1 MRFDIFTLFPTFFEG
16 PFGHSILKRGLE
28 SGTIEAAVHD
38 IRDWTFDRHRTA
50 DDYPY
55 GGGAGMVMKS
65 EPVALALENVLKFD
79 AGVSLPPCPVIL
91 MTPQGRRFDQ
101 KIAEELANH
110 ERIALLCG
118 HYEGL
123 DERVVEACV
132 TDEISI
138 GDYILTGG
146 ESAAAIIVEAVARL
160 IPGVLGNEQSPQ
172 GESFSHG
179 LLEGPQYTRPAE
191 WRGRQ
196 VPPVLLS
203 GHHGEVEKWRF
214 REALRRTALRR
225 PELLEATLNQGTWSK
240 WQRKII
246 EEVQNEL
253 RAAAPE
259 ANSEESS

>member
-1 MRFDIFTLFPTFFEG
+1 MRFDIFTLFPTLFEG
-16 PFGHSILKRGLE
+16 PFGHSILKRG
-28 SGTIEAAVHD
+28 IEAGAIEAHAHD
-38 IRDWTFDRHRTA
+38 IRQWTFDKHRTA
-50 DDYPY
+50 DDYPF
-55 GGGAGMVMKS
+55 GGGAGMVMKA

-101 KIAEELANH
+101 RIAEELAQH

-123 DERVVEACV
+123 DERVVETCV

-160 IPGVLGNEQSPQ
+160 IPGVLGNEQSPR

-179 LLEGPQYTRPAE
+179 LLEGPQYTRPAV
-191 WRGRQ
+191 WRDRD
-196 VPPVLLS
+196 VPPTLLS
-203 GHHGEVEKWRF
+203 GNHGEIDKWRF
-214 REALRRTALRR
+214 REGLRRTALRR
-225 PELLEATLNQGTWSK
+225 PELFQAALEQTNWSK
-240 WQRKII
+240 AERKII
-246 EEVQNEL
+246 EEVKREL
-253 RAAAPE
+253 TEAAPK
-259 ANSEESS
+259 AHCEESS